1 MGKLSWAAVAAGR
14 GTLRLVA
21 GGRRDWAEAV
31 WAEAHEVP
39 PGWSRLAWRAGGMW
53 LIARETLMVY
63 KPGRALLFAGAAGAA
78 AWAAWPDSSAGHA
91 AAGQFGVIA
100 TVLLLAGLPLL
111 ARRFFG
117 PVRDSRTARF
127 LRVGGYAAILAL
139 MPAMAVV
146 DPFPGTVPQRG
157 AELPVFYAAGN
168 PRSDLPGTSSGGP
181 PWPGEITLLILTALY
196 VVALLWVTSRRSPTA
211 PATVAAGTG
220 VGIVFGLVMYSVAP
234 LGLNKD
240 ATNPWLSGTRIDPLV
255 ALAWIL
261 LLGGPVAAAVVAGWR
276 YRGSGRSVP
285 SADARIGQGVVA
297 GVLANLVGALLVA
310 VLGTGTIALTIKVA
324 WLRPWIFHSPHLS
337 AAAAYG
343 HELTASQSP
352 IYVFMCVTF
361 PIIALI
367 MSTLGGGMV
376 WGLPWSMPAAGQSG
390 PRPGGGGG
398 PAGPEPTPDPPSGRL
413 ADPDQDRLTARPP
426 SLLDQVP
433 GSEDRREPRA
443 LQPV

>member
-1 MGKLSWAAVAAGR
+1 MAGWGHGQAEPGGGR
-14 GTLRLVA
+14 GRARDAATGGGRLRLVA

-39 PGWSRLAWRAGGMW
+39 SGLARLAWRAGGVW
-53 LIARETLMVY
+53 LIAREALMVY
-63 KPGRALLFAGAAGAA
+63 KPGRALLFAVAAGAA

-117 PVRDSRTARF
+117 PVSESRAARF
-127 LRVGGYAAILAL
+127 LRVSGYAAILAL

-146 DPFPGTVPQRG
+146 APFPFTVPQSGVDLR
-157 AELPVFYAAGN
+157 VFYASGN

-181 PWPGEITLLILTALY
+181 PWQGEIPLLILTALY
-196 VVALLWVTSRRSPTA
+196 VVALLWVTSRRSPVA
-211 PATVAAGTG
+211 PATLAIGTSA
-220 VGIVFGLVMYSVAP
+220 GIVFGLVMYSVAP
-234 LGLNKD
+234 LGLGND
-240 ATNPWLSGTRIDPLV
+240 ATNPWLPGAQIDPLV
-255 ALAWIL
+255 VLAWIL
-261 LLGGPVAAAVVAGWR
+261 LLGGPVAAAVIAGRR
-276 YRGSGRSVP
+276 YRGPGGSVP

-343 HELTASQSP
+343 HELTASQGLVYP
-352 IYVFMCVTF
+352 VMCVIF
-361 PIIALI
+361 PIIGLV
-367 MSTLGGGMV
+367 MSAGGGLFAGA
-376 WGLPWSMPAAGQSG
+376 GLRQA
-390 PRPGGGGG
+390 G
-398 PAGPEPTPDPPSGRL
+398 PARRPEAAARQVQGRRRIRSAADGPTRM
-413 ADPDQDRLTARPP
+413 ARMAWMAWM
-426 SLLDQVP
+426 
-433 GSEDRREPRA
+433 RA
-443 LQPV
+443 S